1 MVICLDSFNASV
13 ENILPRLESVSL
25 YTDRYAPLARLM
37 LMHAIRQG
45 NTAKYPMISTI
56 RTAGDLIILGRGTT
70 KDSPCTQ
77 DSVWKTICLSLIDGS
92 HWVRMNEFSSKV
104 YDGPTETKI
113 SYIIAIRA
121 AAYEGNVSLLETLLD
136 QQPDACP
143 VSSTDLDHPILVAT
157 RRGNQDAAEVLAKR
171 PPRMGFPRVGDRYG
185 KTALHLAA
193 ESGCLRL
200 FNFCFYRLRISRV
213 VEDARCITPL
223 DIAVSL
229 ERMSIIQFVC
239 EQQNEAYLDYAS
251 IASYGIYYDEEFL
264 DEINVMEIAAALT
277 GQTAVLECI
286 FTHAKDAVQDMSHED
301 AVRVAVQ
308 NSQMDVIRMI
318 MRDFIMPDSFYLGR
332 AAWEGLEQSIEC
344 ENMEALDF
352 FVTIPIQRDLYGFK
366 DGEDVVTLQMFFGK
380 GNDAVIKHLANH
392 PELEGSA
399 LLHKGLRIL
408 VNRGRKD
415 LVEVLLAKPAVDIN
429 RRDRYGKTVL
439 TIAKQSS
446 LSMAEFLISKGA
458 HE

>member
-1 MVICLDSFNASV
+1 MSPSFQFLFLS
-13 ENILPRLESVSL
+13 PSHKS
-25 YTDRYAPLARLM
+25 
-37 LMHAIRQG
+37 G
-45 NTAKYPMISTI
+45 
-56 RTAGDLIILGRGTT
+56 GR
-70 KDSPCTQ
+70 
-77 DSVWKTICLSLIDGS
+77 
-92 HWVRMNEFSSKV
+92 
-104 YDGPTETKI
+104 
-113 SYIIAIRA
+113 
-121 AAYEGNVSLLETLLD
+121 
-136 QQPDACP
+136 
-143 VSSTDLDHPILVAT
+143 
-157 RRGNQDAAEVLAKR
+157 RR
-171 PPRMGFPRVGDRYG
+171 
-185 KTALHLAA
+185 ALHYA
-193 ESGCLRL
+193 
-200 FNFCFYRLRISRV
+200 
-213 VEDARCITPL
+213 T
-223 DIAVSL
+223 IAVSL

-318 MRDFIMPDSFYLGR
+318 MRDFIMPDSFYFGR

-366 DGEDVVTLQMFFGK
+366 DGEDVVTLQMFFRK